1 MDKKEFAG
9 IIDMA
14 IAAEIEA
21 YEFYKEVEATV
32 SDPSLKTLFKEFAG
46 EEEVHRTALEGIKE
60 KEIQNFSFLEGAD
73 YKVSEVVE
81 LPKLS
86 ITMKPSDANR
96 ACYEE
101 RGRAMKIYRNFATAT
116 TTLKKQ
122 KILASLA
129 NMEEAHKTKMEG
141 LYVQTASPRS
151 LVNILGQGDRAI
163 VSIRNVKQG
172 TIALSN
178 DKVVKVRLSI
188 TDSEQLE
195 RSA

>member
-60 KEIQNFSFLEGAD
+60 KEIQNFSFSEGAD

-86 ITMKPSDANR
+86 ITMKPSDAIGL
-96 ACYEE
+96 AMKKEE
-101 RGRAMKIYRNFATAT
+101 EAMKIYRNFATAT
-116 TTLKKQ
+116 NDPEKQ

-141 LYVQTASPRS
+141 LYVQTAFPE
-151 LVNILGQGDRAI
+151 VW
-163 VSIRNVKQG
+163 
-172 TIALSN
+172 
-178 DKVVKVRLSI
+178 
-188 TDSEQLE
+188 
-195 RSA
+195 